1 MNRIKGMIC
10 VLTALLLLGL
20 PVQGSSGK
28 EDTRVLKNELF
39 ETAEIYIRTHK
50 PWKDSEICIKRDYA
64 RELELPAG
72 DVVRLEAS
80 ELQYSK
86 PWGKLLVPVTV
97 YRNGQ
102 EWRRV
107 QVYLKVDMVGTVA
120 MAIRNIRHLEPLTSS
135 NIKFIRI
142 PLARV
147 PHNTILNPAGIDN
160 MQAKGTI
167 RAGTIINSG
176 MVLVIPDIRKGDR
189 IRLKVNNKG
198 FMVTTMGRAKEDG
211 FNGERIKVVN
221 LRSNKIVTGIVRDK
235 KCVEILN

>member
-1 MNRIKGMIC
+1 MKRIKDIIC
-10 VLTALLLLGL
+10 VLTGVLVLSLPLL
-20 PVQGSSGK
+20 GSSGQ
-28 EDTRVLKNELF
+28 ENTRVLKDELF
-39 ETAEIYIRTHK
+39 ETAEKYIRTHK
-50 PWKDSEICIKRDYA
+50 PWKDSEISIKRDYA
-64 RELELPAG
+64 RELEIPAG
-72 DVVRLEAS
+72 DKVRLEAS

-97 YRNGQ
+97 YRNDR

-120 MAIRNIRHLEPLTSS
+120 MATRNIRHMQPLTSS

-147 PHNTILNPAGIDN
+147 PHNTILDPAGIDN

-176 MVLVIPDIRKGDR
+176 MVLPIPDIRKGDR
-189 IRLKVNNKG
+189 ISLKVNNKG

-211 FNGERIKVVN
+211 FCGDRIKVVN

-235 KCVEILN
+235 NSVEILN